1 MSPVG
6 SLAAPQAAAVPK
18 VPYHPPSQSTSQKCA
33 ISPGPEGLVSPRTK
47 MTPLLHDRD
56 VSIRPATDT
65 PCPQWG
71 WHSCLLEAQDPADP
85 GTGCPHA
92 EDHQPHTVCPSA
104 TQQTLDA
111 CRVTPHRQSDVMA
124 QPWGG
129 DGAGRGTRCVCC
141 CSLQALV

>member
-71 WHSCLLEAQDPADP
+71 WHSCLLEALDP
-85 GTGCPHA
+85 
-92 EDHQPHTVCPSA
+92 V
-104 TQQTLDA
+104 QTLA
-111 CRVTPHRQSDVMA
+111 LAALMLRTTSPTPCAHQ
-124 QPWGG
+124 QPSKRWMH
-129 DGAGRGTRCVCC
+129 AG
-141 CSLQALV
+141 